1 MSLVEHYE
9 RLRAEVMS
17 LEYAGGRA
25 SGLSVFLL
33 RGMVGWME
41 VLSALEP
48 VSAGGVERPGMA
60 SPEIPSESRPAI
72 VHILANMVMSCLGG
86 ST

>member
-9 RLRAEVMS
+9 RLRQEVMS

-48 VSAGGVERPGMA
+48 VSAEVMECPSTA
-60 SPEIPSESRPAI
+60 SPEVASESRPAI
-72 VHILANMVMSCLGG
+72 VHILANMVLSCLGG
-86 ST
+86 SA

>member
-1 MSLVEHYE
+1 MNLAEHYE

-48 VSAGGVERPGMA
+48 ASTGRVERPSTA
-60 SPEIPSESRPAI
+60 SPEVPSESHPAI